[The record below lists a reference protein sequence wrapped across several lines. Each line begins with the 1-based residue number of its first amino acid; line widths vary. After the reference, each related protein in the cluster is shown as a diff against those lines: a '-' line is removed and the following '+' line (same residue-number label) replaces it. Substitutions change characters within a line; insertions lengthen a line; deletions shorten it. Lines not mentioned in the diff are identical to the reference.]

1 MDKLTR
7 VHDSNFKLIHTECS
21 RLESGL
27 GSMILVRQIQQ
38 RKAPMRMIETAAQ
51 IPGLNICKAHDPLDD
66 ECSASCYGQI
76 FSDDFFW
83 S

>member
-38 RKAPMRMIETAAQ
+38 RKAPMRMIETTGSN
-51 IPGLNICKAHDPLDD
+51 PWVEHL
-66 ECSASCYGQI
+66 
-76 FSDDFFW
+76 
-83 S
+83 